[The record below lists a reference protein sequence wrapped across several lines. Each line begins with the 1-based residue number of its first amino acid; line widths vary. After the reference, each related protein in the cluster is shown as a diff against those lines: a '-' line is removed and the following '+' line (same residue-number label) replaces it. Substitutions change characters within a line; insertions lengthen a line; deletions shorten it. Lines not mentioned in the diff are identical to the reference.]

1 MWPYPN
7 VIAHRGGGS
16 LAPENTMAAFQCGL
30 NCGFHAMEFDVM
42 LTKDNVPAV
51 IHDEQLGRT
60 VVGTDRVCNTLAE
73 DLFQLDAGS
82 WFAPQFASSRVPSYW
97 QVLEFCTQHGIWMN
111 VEIKPAKGFEEITG
125 KIVGEMTREF
135 YRQLK
140 LPTTKLPLFSSFN
153 FEALAAAKLAA
164 SAIPRALLYR
174 QIPTSWETDLRALD
188 GVAVHA
194 KHENLTRTRAR
205 EIKHAGV
212 GLACFTVNDLARA
225 RELRSW
231 GVDAFFTD
239 RIDLDWSGV
248 GDLGLGASLT

>member
-1 MWPYPN
+1 MWSYPN

-42 LTKDNVPAV
+42 LTKDNVPVV

-60 VVGTDRVCNTLAE
+60 AVGSERVCNTLAE

-82 WFAPQFASSRVPSYW
+82 WFAPQYASSRVPSYW
-97 QVLEFCTQHGIWMN
+97 QVMEFCTQHRIWMN

-125 KIVGEMTREF
+125 KIVGEMTRDF
-135 YRQLK
+135 YRQFK
-140 LPTTKLPLFSSFN
+140 QATTKLPLFSSFD
-153 FEALAAAKLAA
+153 FDALAAVKSAA
-164 SAIPRALLYR
+164 SAIPRALLYG
-174 QIPTSWETDLRALD
+174 QIPNSWHQNLRELEAI
-188 GVAVHA
+188 AVHA
-194 KHENLTRTRAR
+194 KHENLTQKRAR
-205 EIKHAGV
+205 EIKQAGV

-231 GVDAFFTD
+231 GVEAFFTD

-248 GDLGLGASLT
+248 VHCDLGACRT